1 MELFIYDTSL
11 ELLGVIDEISA
22 LVWTRCYWE
31 CGEFSLLVPLTSRH
45 AALLQNGRLLAR
57 KDTDEMGQIRYLTV
71 TKDENGLEQIEV
83 QGKFLTH
90 WVGNRL
96 LQKSVVSSLPTH
108 ELLSSIVQE
117 NLITP
122 SDPRRIIPN
131 LTLANMS
138 SLVSEPVNCSCA
150 AYTNALDT
158 CSERAKLAKLGFKII
173 TDLKQKKHFFL
184 VYKGLDRT
192 SGQTENAICIF
203 SPDFDNVLSQEY
215 THSVEN
221 VATAAYVGGEET
233 EGEPRL
239 VVEVSDDAQ
248 TGLDRIEYF
257 DDSSTISRSYTED
270 GVEQQLS
277 LEDYL
282 ALLTARGHGVLDQKT
297 ESLSFSSHIDTHA
310 NLAYKADFDLGD
322 RVTCVN
328 KRWGIRI
335 DARITEIIESYESGK
350 EELEI
355 TFGVSIPSL
364 NNILKGR

>member
-22 LVWTRCYWE
+22 LVWTRRYWE
-31 CGEFSLLVPLTSRH
+31 CGEFSLLVPMTSRH
-45 AALLQNGRLLAR
+45 ALLLQNGRLLAR
-57 KDTDEMGQIRYLTV
+57 KDTDEMGQIRYLAI

-83 QGKFLTH
+83 QGKFITY

-96 LQKSVVSSLPTH
+96 LLRNMVSSLPTH
-108 ELLSSIVQE
+108 ELLSNIVQE

-122 SDPRRIIPN
+122 SDPRRIVPN
-131 LTLANMS
+131 LALADMS

-150 AYTNALDT
+150 AYANALDA

-192 SGQTENAICIF
+192 TGQTDNAICIF

-215 THSVEN
+215 THSAEN

-233 EGEPRL
+233 EGESRQ
-239 VVEVSDDAQ
+239 VVEVLDDVRA
-248 TGLDRIEYF
+248 GLDRIEFY

-277 LEDYL
+277 LEEYI
-282 ALLTARGHGVLDQKT
+282 ALLTARGHSVLDQKT
-297 ESLSFSSHIDTHA
+297 ESLSFSSHIDTQA
-310 NLAYKADFDLGD
+310 NLAYKSDFDLGD

-335 DARITEIIESYESGK
+335 DARITEITESYESGK

-364 NNILKGR
+364 NSILKGR

>member
-22 LVWTRCYWE
+22 LVWTRRYWE
-31 CGEFSLLVPLTSRH
+31 CGEFSLLVPMTSRH
-45 AALLQNGRLLAR
+45 SMLLQNGRLLAR
-57 KDTDEMGQIRYLTV
+57 KETDEMGQIRYHHV

-90 WVGNRL
+90 WIGNRL
-96 LQKSVVSSLPTH
+96 LLRDTVSSLPTH
-108 ELLSSIVQE
+108 ELLSSIVQD

-122 SDPRRIIPN
+122 SDPRRIIYN
-131 LTLANMS
+131 LTLADMIG
-138 SLVSEPVNCSCA
+138 LVSEPVNFSCA

-192 SGQTENAICIF
+192 TGQTENAICIF

-233 EGEPRL
+233 EGEPRK
-239 VVEVSDDAQ
+239 VVEVSDDTR

-257 DDSSTISRSYTED
+257 DDSTTISRSYTED
-270 GVEQQLS
+270 GVEHQLS
-277 LEDYL
+277 MEDYL
-282 ALLTARGHGVLDQKT
+282 ALLTSRGHGVLDQKT
-297 ESLSFSSHIDTHA
+297 ESLSFSSHIDSYA
-310 NLAYKADFDLGD
+310 NLIYKTDFDLGD

-335 DARITEIIESYESGK
+335 DARITEIIENCESGK

>member
-1 MELFIYDTSL
+1 MELFIYDASL

-22 LVWTRCYWE
+22 LVWMRRYWE
-31 CGEFSLLVPLTSRH
+31 CGEFSLLVPMTSRH

-83 QGKFLTH
+83 QGRFLTH
-90 WVGNRL
+90 WLRNRL
-96 LQKSVVSSLPTH
+96 LLKSIVSSLPTH
-108 ELLSSIVQE
+108 ELLSGIVQE
-117 NLITP
+117 NLIAP
-122 SDPRRIIPN
+122 ADSRRVIPN

-150 AYTNALDT
+150 AYANALDT

-173 TDLKQKKHFFL
+173 TDLRQKKHFFL

-221 VATAAYVGGEET
+221 MATAAYVGGEET
-233 EGEPRL
+233 EGEPRQ
-239 VVEVSDDAQ
+239 VVEVSDDAR
-248 TGLDRIEYF
+248 TGLARIEYF

-270 GVEQQLS
+270 GLVQQLS
-277 LEDYL
+277 LEDYI
-282 ALLTARGHGVLDQKT
+282 ALLTSRGHVVLDQKT

-310 NLAYKADFDLGD
+310 NLAYKTDFDLGD

-364 NNILKGR
+364 NSILKGR